1 MKVRFGFML
10 LTVVLMVA
18 LILAACA
25 PSPAPSPAPKP
36 SPAPAPTPTPQPK
49 TLKFSYTMPK
59 GASIGAGFEVFA
71 QEFPKR
77 TEGRYKVETYPGQTL
92 TKLPEALDAIKGRVC
107 EIVGT
112 SVGTFP
118 SAFPLSLIMEVPG
131 ITPVLE
137 VVPDYLSAYDMAWE
151 FINTTPEIKAEF
163 KDGIVLQPLVLD
175 SYNFVSKGAEVRV
188 PQDMKGMKIG
198 GSGDKMELVTAM
210 GGARVQVIPP
220 NSYTNLDKGVVEAAF
235 LTFAQV
241 SDYKLYELCKW
252 YSLQSHG
259 GGWYFI
265 YMNKDAYNEMSP
277 ADQKVILDT
286 WKEASATSA
295 RVSMESVA
303 KGIAECKAKGQT
315 IYDPTPA
322 EKAAWQKGYDD
333 VVVPLWYKNAQ
344 NLGISKDTCDKILA
358 KIKDLRVKYK
368 VK

>member
-1 MKVRFGFML
+1 MKSGFIL

-18 LILAACA
+18 VILAACA
-25 PSPAPSPAPKP
+25 PAPAPAPKP
-36 SPAPAPTPTPQPK
+36 SPAPAPAPAPAPVAPK

-59 GASIGAGFEVFA
+59 GASIGAGFEWFA
-71 QEFPKR
+71 AEFPKR
-77 TEGRYKVETYPGQTL
+77 SQGRYKVETYPGQTL

-118 SAFPLSLIMEVPG
+118 TAFPLSMIMEVPG

-137 VVPDYLSAYDMAWE
+137 ELPDYLSAYDLAWE
-151 FINTTPEIKAEF
+151 FINTVPEIKAEF
-163 KDGIVLQPLVLD
+163 KDAIVLQPLVLD
-175 SYNFVSKGAEVRV
+175 SYSFVSKGAEVKV

-210 GGARVQVIPP
+210 GGAKVQLIPP

-252 YSLQSHG
+252 YSSGPHG

-265 YMNKDAYNEMSP
+265 YMNKEAWNEMTP
-277 ADQKVILDT
+277 ADQKLILDT
-286 WKEASATSA
+286 WKEASAESAKTSMA
-295 RVSMESVA
+295 SIV
-303 KGIAECKAKGQT
+303 KGISEVKAKGQT
-315 IYDPTPA
+315 IYNLTPA
-322 EKAAWQKGYDD
+322 ERATWQKSYDD
-333 VVVPLWYKNAQ
+333 VVLPFWSKNAQ
-344 NLGISKDTCDKILA
+344 ALGISKATCDKVLDI
-358 KIKDLRVKYK
+358 IKALRVKYK
-368 VK
+368 AK